1 MAERGKGA
9 SNGRSCVGR
18 RGVTSLQGSDFSHQ
32 HSCWQKA
39 HLSALLISIE
49 IVSGVLWGGGGSLL

>member
-1 MAERGKGA
+1 MFAKE
-9 SNGRSCVGR
+9 
-18 RGVTSLQGSDFSHQ
+18 
-32 HSCWQKA
+32 QKA